1 MGSEQARIQQ
11 SDKVFKGRAVFV
23 HPMSCGIITVTTI
36 GRTKR
41 AASGENSSE
50 PANEL
55 RSEEDYGETLGI
67 T

>member
-1 MGSEQARIQQ
+1 
-11 SDKVFKGRAVFV
+11 
-23 HPMSCGIITVTTI
+23 MSCGIITVTTI

-41 AASGENSSE
+41 AASGEISGE